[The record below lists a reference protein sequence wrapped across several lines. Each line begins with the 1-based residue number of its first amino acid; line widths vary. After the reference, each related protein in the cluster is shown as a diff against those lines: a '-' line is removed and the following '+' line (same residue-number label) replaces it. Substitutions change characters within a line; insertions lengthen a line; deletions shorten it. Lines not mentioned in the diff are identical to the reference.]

1 MELPMTMSLQTA
13 SFEEFITVIA
23 AALGC
28 GLLIGLERERSKLKH
43 EYKIFA
49 GFRSFAISALLGA
62 ICFLFGI
69 EIGIVGALLI
79 GAISIVSLKNQPN
92 DPGVTTELA
101 FIMTYFIGALCIW
114 NISLAAGLAVI
125 ITTILIAKQS
135 MHGIASQWITES
147 ELRDGIFLLALL
159 LIALPL
165 VPNKPFWGPVLN
177 PHVIL
182 KLLTLILFVQA
193 LAHIAKRLLSS
204 KNALL
209 LSSLA
214 SGFVSS
220 TATIASLGLEV
231 RSGKAN
237 ATTNAGAA
245 LMSCVST
252 LIQTLIIV
260 IGISFAW
267 FKLIIFPTLI
277 ALVVLA
283 VWAFILLRKA
293 EPSTASPELDSRM
306 FSLKEA
312 IIIAGTLTLIQAGV
326 YGLSLSLGDAGLI
339 AGTLLASLFEIHAA
353 IAAVIVQGEPDSAHM
368 TPLLIA
374 FLGGF
379 AVHALAKSVN
389 SAISGGLRYA
399 LAFVPAQLIH
409 MAIFI
414 TLLWLNIH
422 WF

>member
-43 EYKIFA
+43 EYKTFA

-62 ICFLFGI
+62 VCFLFGI

-125 ITTILIAKQS
+125 MTTILIAKQS

-306 FSLKEA
+306 FSLNEA

-326 YGLSLSLGDAGLI
+326 YGLSTSLGDAGLI

>member
-1 MELPMTMSLQTA
+1 MELPMTMSLQTV

-43 EYKIFA
+43 EYKTFA

-62 ICFLFGI
+62 VCFLFGI

-125 ITTILIAKQS
+125 MTTILIAKQS

-277 ALVVLA
+277 ALLVLA
-283 VWAFILLRKA
+283 VWAFILLRKS

-326 YGLSLSLGDAGLI
+326 YGLSISLGDAGLI

-422 WF
+422 WY

>member
-1 MELPMTMSLQTA
+1 MELPMTMSLQTV

-43 EYKIFA
+43 EYKTFA

-62 ICFLFGI
+62 ICFLFGTAM
-69 EIGIVGALLI
+69 GIVGALII

-114 NISLAAGLAVI
+114 NISLAASLAVI
-125 ITTILIAKQS
+125 MTAILIAKQS
-135 MHGIASQWITES
+135 MHGIASQWITEA

-177 PHVIL
+177 PNVIL

-220 TATIASLGLEV
+220 TVAIATLGLEV
-231 RSGKAN
+231 RSGRAN

-293 EPSTASPELDSRM
+293 EPSTSTPELDSRM

-312 IIIAGTLTLIQAGV
+312 IIIAATLAIIQSGV
-326 YGLSLSLGDAGLI
+326 YGLNLYLGDAGLI

-353 IAAVIVQGEPDSAHM
+353 IIAVIVQGEPDSAHM
-368 TPLLIA
+368 SPLLIA
-374 FLGGF
+374 FMGGF
-379 AVHALAKSVN
+379 AVHAIAKSIN
-389 SAISGGLRYA
+389 SAISGGLPYA

-409 MAIFI
+409 MTIFI

>member
-1 MELPMTMSLQTA
+1 MELPMTMSLQTV

-43 EYKIFA
+43 EYKTFA

-62 ICFLFGI
+62 VCFLFGI

-125 ITTILIAKQS
+125 MTTILIAKQS

-277 ALVVLA
+277 ALLVLA
-283 VWAFILLRKA
+283 VWAFILLRKS

-326 YGLSLSLGDAGLI
+326 YGLSISLGDAGLI

>member
-43 EYKIFA
+43 EYKTFA

-62 ICFLFGI
+62 VCFIFGI

-125 ITTILIAKQS
+125 MTTILIAKQS

-277 ALVVLA
+277 TLLVLA
-283 VWAFILLRKA
+283 VWAFILLRKS

>member
-1 MELPMTMSLQTA
+1 MTMSLQTA

-28 GLLIGLERERSKLKH
+28 GLLIGLEREQSKLKH
-43 EYKIFA
+43 EYKTFA

-62 ICFLFGI
+62 VCFLFGI

-125 ITTILIAKQS
+125 MTTILIAKQS

-277 ALVVLA
+277 ALLVLA
-283 VWAFILLRKA
+283 VWAFILLRKS

-312 IIIAGTLTLIQAGV
+312 IIIAGTLTLIQVGV
-326 YGLSLSLGDAGLI
+326 YGLSISLGDAGLI

>member
-1 MELPMTMSLQTA
+1 MELPMTMSLQTV

-43 EYKIFA
+43 EYKTFA

-62 ICFLFGI
+62 VCFLFGI

-125 ITTILIAKQS
+125 MTTILIAKQS

-409 MAIFI
+409 MTIFI

>member
-1 MELPMTMSLQTA
+1 MNLPMTMSLQTA
-13 SFEEFITVIA
+13 SFEEFITIIA

-43 EYKIFA
+43 EYKTFA
-49 GFRSFAISALLGA
+49 GFRSFAISSLLGA
-62 ICFLFGI
+62 ICFLFGT

-101 FIMTYFIGALCIW
+101 FIITYFIGALCIW
-114 NISLAAGLAVI
+114 NISLATGLAVI
-125 ITTILIAKQS
+125 ITIILLAKQS

-231 RSGKAN
+231 RSGRAN
-237 ATTNAGAA
+237 AKTNAGAA

-252 LIQTLIIV
+252 LVQTLIIV
-260 IGISFAW
+260 VGISLAW

-277 ALVVLA
+277 ALAFLA

-293 EPSTASPELDSRM
+293 EPSTTSPELDSRM

-326 YGLSLSLGDAGLI
+326 YGLSLYLGDAGLI

-353 IAAVIVQGEPDSAHM
+353 IAAVIVQGEPNNAH
-368 TPLLIA
+368 TSLLIA
-374 FLGGF
+374 FMSGF
-379 AVHALAKSVN
+379 AVHAIAKSIN
-389 SAISGGLRYA
+389 SAISGGMRYA
-399 LAFVPAQLIH
+399 LAFIPAQILH
-409 MAIFI
+409 MTIFI
-414 TLLWLNIH
+414 SLLWMNIH

>member
-43 EYKIFA
+43 EYKTFA

-62 ICFLFGI
+62 VCFLFGI

-125 ITTILIAKQS
+125 MTTILIAKQS

-237 ATTNAGAA
+237 APTNAGAA

>member
-1 MELPMTMSLQTA
+1 MTMSLQTA

-43 EYKIFA
+43 EYKTFA

-62 ICFLFGI
+62 VCFLFGI

-125 ITTILIAKQS
+125 MTTILIAKQS

-277 ALVVLA
+277 ALVVLT

>member
-1 MELPMTMSLQTA
+1 MELPMTMSLQTV

-43 EYKIFA
+43 EYKTFA

-62 ICFLFGI
+62 VCFLFGI

-125 ITTILIAKQS
+125 MTTILIAKQS

-277 ALVVLA
+277 ALLVLA

-326 YGLSLSLGDAGLI
+326 YGLSISLGDAGLI

-353 IAAVIVQGEPDSAHM
+353 IAAVVVQGEPDSAHM

>member
-1 MELPMTMSLQTA
+1 MELPMTMSLQTV

-43 EYKIFA
+43 EYKTFA

-62 ICFLFGI
+62 VCFLFGI

-125 ITTILIAKQS
+125 MTTILIAKQS

-277 ALVVLA
+277 ALLVLA
-283 VWAFILLRKA
+283 VWAFILLRKS

-326 YGLSLSLGDAGLI
+326 YGLSISLGDAGLI

-374 FLGGF
+374 FIGGF

>member
-1 MELPMTMSLQTA
+1 MELPMIMSLQTA

-43 EYKIFA
+43 EYKTFA

-125 ITTILIAKQS
+125 MTTILIAKQS

-293 EPSTASPELDSRM
+293 APSTTSPELDSRM

-326 YGLSLSLGDAGLI
+326 YGLSISLGDAGLI

-409 MAIFI
+409 IAIFI

>member
-43 EYKIFA
+43 KYKTFA

-62 ICFLFGI
+62 VCFLFGI

-125 ITTILIAKQS
+125 MTTILIAKQS

>member
-13 SFEEFITVIA
+13 SFEEFITIIA

-43 EYKIFA
+43 EYKTFA

-62 ICFLFGI
+62 ICFLFGTS
-69 EIGIVGALLI
+69 IGIAGALII

-114 NISLAAGLAVI
+114 NISLAASLAVI
-125 ITTILIAKQS
+125 MTAILIAKQS
-135 MHGIASQWITES
+135 MHGIASQWITEA

-220 TATIASLGLEV
+220 TVAIATLGLEV
-231 RSGKAN
+231 RSGRAN

-293 EPSTASPELDSRM
+293 EPSTSTPELDSRM

-312 IIIAGTLTLIQAGV
+312 IIIASTLAIIQSGV
-326 YGLSLSLGDAGLI
+326 YGLNLYLGDAGLI

-353 IAAVIVQGEPDSAHM
+353 IIAVIVQGEPDSAHM
-368 TPLLIA
+368 SPLLIA
-374 FLGGF
+374 FMGGF
-379 AVHALAKSVN
+379 AVHAIAKSIN
-389 SAISGGLRYA
+389 SAISGGLPYA

>member
-43 EYKIFA
+43 VYKTFA

-125 ITTILIAKQS
+125 MTTILIAKQS

-326 YGLSLSLGDAGLI
+326 YGLSISLGDAGLI

>member
-1 MELPMTMSLQTA
+1 MELPMTMSLQTT

-43 EYKIFA
+43 EYKTFA

-62 ICFLFGI
+62 ICFLFGTS
-69 EIGIVGALLI
+69 IGIVGALII

-114 NISLAAGLAVI
+114 NISLAASLAVI
-125 ITTILIAKQS
+125 MTAILIAKQS
-135 MHGIASQWITES
+135 MHGIASQWITEA

-177 PHVIL
+177 PNVIL

-220 TATIASLGLEV
+220 TAAIASLGLEV
-231 RSGKAN
+231 RSGRAN

-260 IGISFAW
+260 IGISFTW
-267 FKLIIFPTLI
+267 FKLIIFPALI
-277 ALVVLA
+277 ALIVLA

-293 EPSTASPELDSRM
+293 EPSTTLPELDSRM

-312 IIIAGTLTLIQAGV
+312 IIIAGTLTLIQVGV
-326 YGLSLSLGDAGLI
+326 YGLSISLGDAGLI

-353 IAAVIVQGEPDSAHM
+353 VAAVIVQGEPDSAHM
-368 TPLLIA
+368 SPLLIA
-374 FLGGF
+374 FMGGF
-379 AVHALAKSVN
+379 AVHAIAKSIN
-389 SAISGGLRYA
+389 SAISGGLPYA

-414 TLLWLNIH
+414 ALLWLNIH

>member
-1 MELPMTMSLQTA
+1 M
-13 SFEEFITVIA
+13 
-23 AALGC
+23 
-28 GLLIGLERERSKLKH
+28 
-43 EYKIFA
+43 
-49 GFRSFAISALLGA
+49 
-62 ICFLFGI
+62 
-69 EIGIVGALLI
+69 
-79 GAISIVSLKNQPN
+79 
-92 DPGVTTELA
+92 
-101 FIMTYFIGALCIW
+101 
-114 NISLAAGLAVI
+114 
-125 ITTILIAKQS
+125 TTILIAKQS

-159 LIALPL
+159 LIAQPL